1 MLQDMR
7 TTVRLDD
14 ELLREAKRYAAEQ
27 ETTLTA
33 VLDQALREV
42 LARRQQ
48 EPIQERRPLPRFN
61 GEGLQPGVDLDD
73 TAALVDLMSRN
84 DDSS

>member
-1 MLQDMR
+1 MLQHMR

-14 ELLREAKRYAAEQ
+14 ALLREAKRYAAEQ
-27 ETTLTA
+27 GTTLTA

-42 LARRQQ
+42 LARQQQ
-48 EPIQERRPLPRFN
+48 EPIQERRPLPSFK
-61 GEGLQPGVDLDD
+61 GEGLQPDVDLDD
-73 TAALVDLMSRN
+73 TTALLDLMNSN